1 MIWRERLNRPKK
13 STGFASN
20 PSSGVQKSSPNTGQK
35 HMLGICWVVP
45 LPSNS
50 DHQDC
55 FMFRIG
61 DPNLNLHLPLES
73 WEGGQLKVYEWIM
86 FFSIFFRGFGN
97 FFFFGLGH
105 WAPGLNLQLTK
116 KVSHFLGEFSC
127 HLWGPDFLGLASKN
141 D

>member
-1 MIWRERLNRPKK
+1 
-13 STGFASN
+13 
-20 PSSGVQKSSPNTGQK
+20 
-35 HMLGICWVVP
+35 MLGICWVVH

-55 FMFRIG
+55 FMFRIV

-73 WEGGQLKVYEWIM
+73 WEGGQL
-86 FFSIFFRGFGN
+86 FFRGVGN
-97 FFFFGLGH
+97 VFFLPGSLGPMAESPVH
-105 WAPGLNLQLTK
+105 KRKRSPI
-116 KVSHFLGEFSC
+116 FSVKPC